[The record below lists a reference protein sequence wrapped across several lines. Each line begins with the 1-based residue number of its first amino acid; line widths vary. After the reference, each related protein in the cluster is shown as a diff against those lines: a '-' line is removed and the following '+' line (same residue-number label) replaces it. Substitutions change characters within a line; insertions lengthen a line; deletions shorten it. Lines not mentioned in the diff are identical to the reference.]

1 MVIFRHLLV
10 LELYLYAGVLIKAL
24 LTSTIDGDYTVYNE
38 VTSFDTTLRILD
50 EIRDKQ
56 CLPCFTYTKNWKGPQ
71 LFTQFSTSDDQE
83 ICRQIKCSFQGRCLR
98 FGNKD
103 SCYSWT
109 ITVIL
114 EKEKY
119 VLFSR
124 TNPSSNEKTNLN
136 ISCYDTGI
144 PHKQRHPALNGSHVK
159 MKRHTEKDYSY
170 WLLMN
175 TLQSTSVNTESV
187 TMTTEK
193 ENTRQKSKRECKKN
207 CNDMKDKREC
217 KKKCSHI
224 KVNTAITTS
233 TEISTTVSKEFR
245 LKTST
250 SDKELTDKE
259 RSDDVNDSSN
269 DDDDDN
275 DDGGDS
281 NDNDDDD
288 VDRDNG
294 NDDDD
299 YDKATET
306 GNKDN
311 LDRKCRKNC
320 KQCRRCSGNKN
331 LNDCVNTGNQKKCP
345 ECTSIAGIG
354 AGILYFIQFIKE
366 YRRKR
371 TKEPK
376 PKSNKDMINASY
388 GHTRGTAIL
397 QTSNISHQEEGIY
410 NEVDDKP
417 ESVLF
422 DNTGSNCS
430 TGSALNDRKHAK
442 LPDIPHQ
449 YDRYEECLL
458 PQNPK
463 DLLLSDTHIHS
474 LEKVKTSTS
483 SLQEELLLK
492 DVNELNQET
501 KRDNI
506 LQDTY
511 VADSG
516 HDDYFVLQK
525 ADNMNLK

>member
-1 MVIFRHLLV
+1 MIIFRHLLV
-10 LELYLYAGVLIKAL
+10 LELYLYAGVLIKSL
-24 LTSTIDGDYTVYNE
+24 LTSKIDENYTVYDE
-38 VTSFDTTLRILD
+38 VTSFDTTLKILD
-50 EIRDKQ
+50 EIRDKP
-56 CLPCFTYTKNWKGPQ
+56 CLPCFKKINNWKGLHSFSQ
-71 LFTQFSTSDDQE
+71 YSTSDDQE

-98 FGNKD
+98 FKD
-103 SCYSWT
+103 DGCYSWA

-114 EKEKY
+114 EKKKY
-119 VLFSR
+119 VLFSK
-124 TNPSSNEKTNLN
+124 TDASSDKNTNLN
-136 ISCYDTGI
+136 ITCYDTGTA
-144 PHKQRHPALNGSHVK
+144 HKQRRFALNRSHAK
-159 MKRHTEKDYSY
+159 FKRHTGKDHSHRRTT
-170 WLLMN
+170 N
-175 TLQSTSVNTESV
+175 KFQSTSVVTESA
-187 TMTTEK
+187 TKKTKK
-193 ENTRQKSKRECKKN
+193 ENTRQTN
-207 CNDMKDKREC
+207 KREC
-217 KKKCSHI
+217 KKKCSNI
-224 KVNTAITTS
+224 KVNTAIATS

-245 LKTST
+245 HKTSI

-259 RSDDVNDSSN
+259 RSDDVSDSSN
-269 DDDDDN
+269 GD

-288 VDRDNG
+288 VDRYNG

-299 YDKATET
+299 DDKATER

-354 AGILYFIQFIKE
+354 AGILYFVQFIKE

-371 TKEPK
+371 NKEPK
-376 PKSNKDMINASY
+376 PESNEGMINASY

-397 QTSNISHQEEGIY
+397 QTSNDSHQEEGIY
-410 NEVDDKP
+410 SEVDDKP

-422 DNTGSNCS
+422 NITGSNCS
-430 TGSALNDRKHAK
+430 TGRVLNDRKHSK
-442 LPDIPHQ
+442 LPDVPHK
-449 YDRYEECLL
+449 YDRDEEYLL
-458 PQNPK
+458 PQNTK
-463 DLLLSDTHIHS
+463 DLLLSDTHSHS

-483 SLQEELLLK
+483 ILREKLLLK

-501 KRDNI
+501 ERDNI
-506 LQDTY
+506 LQDTF

-525 ADNMNLK
+525 ADDMNLK

>member
-144 PHKQRHPALNGSHVK
+144 PR
-159 MKRHTEKDYSY
+159 
-170 WLLMN
+170 
-175 TLQSTSVNTESV
+175 
-187 TMTTEK
+187 
-193 ENTRQKSKRECKKN
+193 KRECKKN

-345 ECTSIAGIG
+345 ECTSIGILFITHVIAAGIG